1 MRVGN
6 FYLTACWQV
15 KICELRYRGL
25 KALVS
30 WQWGFSMFLLNY
42 PWYSFFLSLLII
54 ILCLQSFCS
63 KKLQN
68 ILLLPYLLVPLQR
81 KGVRTSAFMRLT
93 PWGDIMNRSAAS
105 PQGWVGSTQIRE

>member
-1 MRVGN
+1 MAMGV
-6 FYLTACWQV
+6 FCVFV
-15 KICELRYRGL
+15 KLS
-25 KALVS
+25 VV
-30 WQWGFSMFLLNY
+30 
-42 PWYSFFLSLLII
+42 FFRLF
-54 ILCLQSFCS
+54 CL

-93 PWGDIMNRSAAS
+93 PWGDITKRNAAS

>member
-30 WQWGFSMFLLNY
+30 WQWGFSVFLLNY
-42 PWYSFFLSLLII
+42 PWSSFAYFV
-54 ILCLQSFCS
+54 Q

-68 ILLLPYLLVPLQR
+68 ILLLPYLLVPLHR
-81 KGVRTSAFMRLT
+81 KGVRTSAIMRLT
-93 PWGDIMNRSAAS
+93 PMG
-105 PQGWVGSTQIRE
+105 